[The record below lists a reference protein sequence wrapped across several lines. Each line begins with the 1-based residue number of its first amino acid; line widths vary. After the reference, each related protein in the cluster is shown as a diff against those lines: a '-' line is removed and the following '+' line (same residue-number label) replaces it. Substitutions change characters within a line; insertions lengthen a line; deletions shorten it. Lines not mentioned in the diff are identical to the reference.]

1 MSTFS
6 PPPTDAAEPMKL
18 AILSPRFWPCTGSD
32 ELALSDLAQTL
43 AERGHEVEVIT
54 PGWNTSLP
62 AFFHYRNFGVQRIY
76 RSTSAPWGG
85 FRYQKNLL
93 RYLTQNSVNR
103 LIFFNAFSEFVSLA
117 KSFAGKTP
125 LTVRLHDHAL
135 AGLAGAITRK
145 NRQANLLKIADRVLV
160 ESESTFQLLQTAGL
174 SSQKLAIVPEGI
186 LPPSQP
192 VPALANQT
200 VARQAIGSSHGM
212 LVVSPEQP
220 LLVCGALMDGDK
232 GMLDLVQAWKIVL
245 RKTPAAKLWIVGKG
259 PRSWK
264 VWDAIASKNMVD
276 SIIMPGQFD
285 SYDDVFRAA
294 DAYIHPLRGST
305 RCSML
310 TRAMMSSL
318 CPIVT
323 ESTATAV
330 GLTNSGHAN
339 TATVGNPENLAS
351 VIVQTIQNPIERIQV
366 GLAAAD
372 WVMKRF
378 HVSQTANDY
387 LSDVSTTHT
396 LRRSSKSH
404 SENRTE
410 PKLP

>member
-6 PPPTDAAEPMKL
+6 LSTTDITEPMKL
-18 AILSPRFWPCTGSD
+18 AILSPRFWPCSGSD

-43 AERGHEVEVIT
+43 AEQGHEVEVVT
-54 PGWNTSLP
+54 PGWNTALP
-62 AFFHYRNFGVQRIY
+62 ASFRFRNFNVQRIY

-93 RYLTQNSVNR
+93 RYLTQNLVDR
-103 LIFFNAFSEFVSLA
+103 LIFFNAFSEFVCLA

-135 AGLAGAITRK
+135 DSLAGALTRK
-145 NRQANLLKIADRVLV
+145 NRQANLLKVADRVLV
-160 ESESTFQLLQTAGL
+160 ESETTFQLLQNAGL
-174 SSQKLAIVPEGI
+174 SAQKLAIVPEGI
-186 LPPSQP
+186 LPPGQPDVAFASQR
-192 VPALANQT
+192 

-212 LVVSPEQP
+212 LTVNSEQP

-245 RKTPAAKLWIVGKG
+245 RKIPAAKLWIVSQGT
-259 PRSWK
+259 RSRK
-264 VWDAIASKNMVD
+264 VWDSIVSKNMVD

-294 DAYIHPLRGST
+294 DAYLHPLRGST

-310 TRAMMSSL
+310 TRAMMSNL

-323 ESTATAV
+323 EPTATAL
-330 GLTNSGHAN
+330 GLTDHQLAN
-339 TATVGNPENLAS
+339 TAVACDPENLAS
-351 VIVQTIQNPIERIQV
+351 VIVQTIQNPMERIQV

-372 WVMKRF
+372 WAMKRF
-378 HVSQTANDY
+378 QISQTANHY
-387 LSDVSTTHT
+387 LSDVSTSTT
-396 LRRSSKSH
+396 NTQRPLSKSH
-404 SENRTE
+404 SEN
-410 PKLP
+410 